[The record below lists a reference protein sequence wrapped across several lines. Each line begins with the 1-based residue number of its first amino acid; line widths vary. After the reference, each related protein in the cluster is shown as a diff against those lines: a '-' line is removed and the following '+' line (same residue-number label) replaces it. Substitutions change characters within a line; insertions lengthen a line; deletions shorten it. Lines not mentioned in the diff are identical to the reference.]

1 MEIVQLSDIH
11 VGSQFR
17 EEVFEKV
24 IDEINLLK
32 PEAVVIT
39 GDLTNEGLVEQYEK
53 CKKMVSQINVEKII
67 AISGNHDY
75 RNTGYLLFKNYFPF
89 KTEND
94 LGNDVILITLNSTR
108 PDRDDGEVGHKQTL
122 WLERTLKKYEN
133 KFKIVAMHHHLI
145 GIPDT
150 GSDRLTVIDAGDVLR
165 TVLDSNVSL
174 VLCGHK
180 HRPWLWDFNT
190 LSIANAGT
198 TSSERVRGFFENSY
212 NIVNI
217 ENGTFR
223 VDLKIVGGKRIPLR
237 DIVKGY
243 TRFSE
248 NCICIVIY
256 LSLFTVKEINQAIV
270 LQFGDPKR
278 IINTPGLQVKIPF
291 IQNVVYLD
299 RRILSLDPAPEEVI
313 ASDQKRLIVDAYARF
328 KIVDPLKFY
337 VSVGDERVARSRL
350 ATIINSRLRS
360 VLGKQSLA
368 TLLSEDRAKQ
378 MAIIQEGVNVEAE
391 KFGIK
396 IIDVRIKR
404 ADLPQANSE
413 AIYKRMQT
421 EREREAKEFRAK
433 GAEMAVTITSTADKE
448 VTVLLANAK
457 KQSEIMKGEGDGQR
471 NKIFAEAFGKD
482 PDFFSFYRAMQAYE
496 KALIGGDTSLI
507 LSPDSDFFK
516 FFGNTGIIKEQ

>member
-17 EEVFEKV
+17 EEIFEKV

-32 PEAVVIT
+32 PDAVVIT

-75 RNTGYLLFKNYFPF
+75 RNTGYLLFKKYFPF

-94 LGNDVILITLNSTR
+94 LGNDVVLITLNSTR
-108 PDRDDGEVGHKQTL
+108 PDRDDGEVGYQQTL

-237 DIVKGY
+237 DIVKEPIP
-243 TRFSE
+243 RFSE
-248 NCICIVIY
+248 
-256 LSLFTVKEINQAIV
+256 S
-270 LQFGDPKR
+270 
-278 IINTPGLQVKIPF
+278 
-291 IQNVVYLD
+291 
-299 RRILSLDPAPEEVI
+299 
-313 ASDQKRLIVDAYARF
+313 
-328 KIVDPLKFY
+328 
-337 VSVGDERVARSRL
+337 
-350 ATIINSRLRS
+350 
-360 VLGKQSLA
+360 
-368 TLLSEDRAKQ
+368 
-378 MAIIQEGVNVEAE
+378 
-391 KFGIK
+391 
-396 IIDVRIKR
+396 
-404 ADLPQANSE
+404 
-413 AIYKRMQT
+413 
-421 EREREAKEFRAK
+421 
-433 GAEMAVTITSTADKE
+433 
-448 VTVLLANAK
+448 
-457 KQSEIMKGEGDGQR
+457 
-471 NKIFAEAFGKD
+471 
-482 PDFFSFYRAMQAYE
+482 
-496 KALIGGDTSLI
+496 
-507 LSPDSDFFK
+507 
-516 FFGNTGIIKEQ
+516 